1 MEDYTKQGIVLGW
14 RRNLLC
20 HTKLANSILTI
31 DLYHRTL

>member
-20 HTKLANSILTI
+20 HTKLANSIFN
-31 DLYHRTL
+31 Y